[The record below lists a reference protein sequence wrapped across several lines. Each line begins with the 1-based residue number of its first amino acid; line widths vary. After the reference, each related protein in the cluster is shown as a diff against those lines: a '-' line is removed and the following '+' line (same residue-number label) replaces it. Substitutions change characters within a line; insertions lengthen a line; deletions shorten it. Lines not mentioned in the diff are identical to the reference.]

1 MKERV
6 WKEDLFDKS
15 YKQCTKMW
23 EESTDFVDKAL
34 EAQNYPDTKEP
45 KISFLVGF
53 VIIAFSIGIS
63 FGEYLV

>member
-1 MKERV
+1 MKES
-6 WKEDLFDKS
+6 D
-15 YKQCTKMW
+15 W
-23 EESTDFVDKAL
+23 EESADFVYKAR